1 MTFLSCVFF
10 KTMVSYNIISFLNG
24 VSLFYLFTF
33 NPFLCASLLSC
44 VGLKTIETIET
55 IFSLP

>member
-1 MTFLSCVFF
+1 
-10 KTMVSYNIISFLNG
+10 MVSYNIISFLNG

-33 NPFLCASLLSC
+33 NPFLCAALLSC